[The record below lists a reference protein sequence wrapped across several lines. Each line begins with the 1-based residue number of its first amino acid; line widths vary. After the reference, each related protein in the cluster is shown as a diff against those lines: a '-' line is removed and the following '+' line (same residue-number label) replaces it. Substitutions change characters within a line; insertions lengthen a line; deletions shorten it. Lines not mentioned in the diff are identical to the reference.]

1 MLDMPLE
8 ITNILGCRHVFGSAC
23 VKQMSWDNIDGRHQ
37 CCPLCRTEW
46 WLEPDPLN
54 CDITDAIKHRRSENI
69 ARDFQTDY
77 GTARH
82 LLYNEPEYA
91 DSYVPFGLEELWS
104 KLNLTRMIGSAL
116 ATEAIQKR
124 IQKLQQGRIIS
135 IAEIA
140 YHPKKVLEGNLM
152 VDPFTFNN
160 YHLPVNSMKHAIL
173 GTLGSIVD
181 SSAFTLSESAKM
193 RVLQGFVSSLLLSG
207 AAIVSAASSW
217 SFEDATV
224 TVSSKGA
231 GVGGGSKDKLS
242 PSTPLGKSV
251 SLGATDTLKLVLTT
265 LDGSTA
271 KRPHQA
277 FLTLTEPTTG
287 LEESFVFNAKDSGKA
302 KVDLSHKDL
311 PHQFLTSEKPIVASI
326 VIGSFGSS
334 APYKSRAF
342 DLAVT
347 RDPSVPLSVPAP
359 PVRYAAEAEIHHIFR
374 DDPKSP
380 PKIITIVFAAAVAA
394 ALPILLGAW
403 AMLGANANHLSKA
416 LGNAP
421 VSHGLF
427 YGSILAM
434 EGIFFL
440 YYTSWNLFQTLP
452 AAAVVGAVAF
462 LSGSRALS
470 EVQERRL
477 AGER

>member
-1 MLDMPLE
+1 
-8 ITNILGCRHVFGSAC
+8 
-23 VKQMSWDNIDGRHQ
+23 
-37 CCPLCRTEW
+37 
-46 WLEPDPLN
+46 
-54 CDITDAIKHRRSENI
+54 
-69 ARDFQTDY
+69 
-77 GTARH
+77 
-82 LLYNEPEYA
+82 
-91 DSYVPFGLEELWS
+91 
-104 KLNLTRMIGSAL
+104 
-116 ATEAIQKR
+116 
-124 IQKLQQGRIIS
+124 
-135 IAEIA
+135 
-140 YHPKKVLEGNLM
+140 
-152 VDPFTFNN
+152 
-160 YHLPVNSMKHAIL
+160 
-173 GTLGSIVD
+173 
-181 SSAFTLSESAKM
+181 M

-224 TVSSKGA
+224 TVTSKGA

-242 PSTPLGKSV
+242 PLTPLGKSV

-287 LEESFVFNAKDSGKA
+287 LEESFVFNVKDSGKG

-334 APYKSRAF
+334 APYKSKAF

-347 RDPSVPLSVPAP
+347 RDPSVPLSVPEP
-359 PVRYAAEAEIHHIFR
+359 PVRYAAESEIHHIFKE
-374 DDPKSP
+374 DAKSP

-394 ALPILLGAW
+394 ALPILLGVW
-403 AMLGANANHLSKA
+403 ATLGANTSHLSKA

-440 YYTSWNLFQTLP
+440 YYTTWNLFQTLP
-452 AAAVVGAVAF
+452 AAAVVGVVAF

-477 AGER
+477 AGQR

>member
-1 MLDMPLE
+1 
-8 ITNILGCRHVFGSAC
+8 
-23 VKQMSWDNIDGRHQ
+23 
-37 CCPLCRTEW
+37 
-46 WLEPDPLN
+46 
-54 CDITDAIKHRRSENI
+54 
-69 ARDFQTDY
+69 
-77 GTARH
+77 
-82 LLYNEPEYA
+82 
-91 DSYVPFGLEELWS
+91 
-104 KLNLTRMIGSAL
+104 
-116 ATEAIQKR
+116 
-124 IQKLQQGRIIS
+124 
-135 IAEIA
+135 
-140 YHPKKVLEGNLM
+140 
-152 VDPFTFNN
+152 
-160 YHLPVNSMKHAIL
+160 
-173 GTLGSIVD
+173 
-181 SSAFTLSESAKM
+181 
-193 RVLQGFVSSLLLSG
+193 
-207 AAIVSAASSW
+207 
-217 SFEDATV
+217 
-224 TVSSKGA
+224 
-231 GVGGGSKDKLS
+231 
-242 PSTPLGKSV
+242 
-251 SLGATDTLKLVLTT
+251 LGATDTLKLVLTT

-287 LEESFVFNAKDSGKA
+287 LEESFVFNVKDSGKG

-334 APYKSRAF
+334 APYKSKAF

-359 PVRYAAEAEIHHIFR
+359 PVRYAAESEIHHIFR

-477 AGER
+477 AGQR